1 MRPPPWAWALPAAV
15 GLGIVLGT
23 RLGTERTRTAAP
35 SPDSVATVRVPNIGA
50 VPTPAQVFPAGDS
63 SAPVAA
69 ETTTWGA
76 DGGGYAPLVGGPA
89 DTLPAAPENEDA
101 PEGAALPLASRTTAA
116 DPALAAPPPRLEPAR
131 VALSPAQG
139 LTREAALRQPLVAIR
154 RGAGRVS
161 FYSAWDAP
169 ANRASLVGEY
179 ASPGDCRD
187 GVRLAY
193 EQVAPGLGVL
203 RGIGELPASP
213 AWDVALVVP
222 RQHCA
227 AASSRWIAARPAR
240 PAEVAML
247 ESLFPGERPD
257 RVVVRGAEVWA
268 TARSRVVAAGLEGG
282 QATLRW
288 ATAAPDGTSVRLLGS
303 WDGEVIWVAVE
314 AGGRIRRVSRGAG

>member
-1 MRPPPWAWALPAAV
+1 MALP
-15 GLGIVLGT
+15 
-23 RLGTERTRTAAP
+23 
-35 SPDSVATVRVPNIGA
+35 
-50 VPTPAQVFPAGDS
+50 
-63 SAPVAA
+63 
-69 ETTTWGA
+69 
-76 DGGGYAPLVGGPA
+76 
-89 DTLPAAPENEDA
+89 
-101 PEGAALPLASRTTAA
+101 
-116 DPALAAPPPRLEPAR
+116 
-131 VALSPAQG
+131 PAQG
-139 LTREAALRQPLVAIR
+139 LTRDAALRQPLVATR

-169 ANRASLVGEY
+169 ASRASLVGEWV
-179 ASPGDCRD
+179 SPGDCRH
-187 GVRLAY
+187 GVRLVY

-203 RGIGELPASP
+203 RGIGEAAGSP

-227 AASSRWIAARPAR
+227 AASSRWIAARAAR

-268 TARSRVVAAGLEGG
+268 TARSRVVAARLEGG
-282 QATLRW
+282 QATLRS

>member
-23 RLGTERTRTAAP
+23 RLGPERTRTAAP
-35 SPDSVATVRVPNIGA
+35 PPDSVATVRVPNIGA
-50 VPTPAQVFPAGDS
+50 VPAPAQVSPAGE
-63 SAPVAA
+63 SASPIAA
-69 ETTTWGA
+69 DTTAWGA
-76 DGGGYAPLVGGPA
+76 DGGGYAPLIGGPA
-89 DTLPAAPENEDA
+89 DTLPGAPENEDGSAA
-101 PEGAALPLASRTTAA
+101 PPATDSPAPA
-116 DPALAAPPPRLEPAR
+116 PALAASPPRPEPAR

-139 LTREAALRQPLVAIR
+139 LTRDAALRQPLVATR

-169 ANRASLVGEY
+169 ASRASLVGEW
-179 ASPGDCRD
+179 ASFGECRE

-203 RGIGELPASP
+203 RGVGVASGPP

-227 AASSRWIAARPAR
+227 AASSRWIVARAAQ
-240 PAEVAML
+240 PAEIALL
-247 ESLFPGERPD
+247 EPLFPGERPD
-257 RVVVRGAEVWA
+257 RVVVRGAEIWA
-268 TARSRVVAAGLEGG
+268 ATRSRVVAARLEGG